1 MMRWGVLAAVAAAG
15 ALLLAA
21 FVATTGSVVAVVGAL
36 AVAVLLT
43 VISAA
48 LLLRARAVS
57 RGTPHRPPLTEA
69 PGRRRGPLPPMPE
82 RARPDLTTAP
92 GGASPPRTAEGIL
105 PATAGVRA
113 AEPPEARPAP
123 SAGVAAVA
131 RELAQTAVQRTG
143 APAASVLVARGRRL
157 VAAGTAGDWALAR
170 QLQAET
176 REAPPGWPGQPG
188 GAERPDDAEPPEF
201 PMDDAFPALLA
212 LYGRAAPVERWIEL
226 EDAPPEV
233 LPLAGLSDRGAGVV
247 LPLAHARELV
257 GLWVLAKRP
266 KSRTYTDSEIL
277 TLERLARQAAP
288 ALGAAIA
295 RDAS

>member
-1 MMRWGVLAAVAAAG
+1 
-15 ALLLAA
+15 
-21 FVATTGSVVAVVGAL
+21 
-36 AVAVLLT
+36 
-43 VISAA
+43 
-48 LLLRARAVS
+48 
-57 RGTPHRPPLTEA
+57 
-69 PGRRRGPLPPMPE
+69 
-82 RARPDLTTAP
+82 
-92 GGASPPRTAEGIL
+92 
-105 PATAGVRA
+105 
-113 AEPPEARPAP
+113 
-123 SAGVAAVA
+123 
-131 RELAQTAVQRTG
+131 VQRTG

-201 PMDDAFPALLA
+201 PVDDTFPALLA

-233 LPLAGLSDRGAGVV
+233 LPLAGLADRGAGVV

-277 TLERLARQAAP
+277 NLERIARQAAP